1 MIIKLYP
8 QELLETTEL
17 IFGLKLSGA
26 VSRHR
31 TKIVNQF
38 KDKFQEYDTDRLE
51 LIQKYADLDSD
62 GQPKQEDGHFVFSD
76 KEKEGA
82 FLMAFNEL
90 YGELLSVNLSEY
102 SLQVQSLLEAL
113 NNYSETFSG
122 KEAEVFDLICE
133 KLERG

>member
-17 IFGLKLSGA
+17 LFGLKLSGA

-62 GQPKQEDGHFVFSD
+62 GQPKQKDGHFVFSD